1 MYEQGEFWKVYY
13 EDKIRLLRDSGVI
26 PTKEQ
31 WTRNEGVMD
40 RQIHIF
46 AQSRLPQWL
55 KGGSILHEFGKK
67 KGEGILT
74 YNSENT
80 YCECRFYAWFV
91 VANVE
96 KYYDPH
102 RRLKLIALMD
112 EVSEL
117 KGVKDMQKLLIR
129 SLPNDA
135 QLTSLLSEELYP
147 TIDFSVHVAFLSFD
161 DD

>member
-1 MYEQGEFWKVYY
+1 M
-13 EDKIRLLRDSGVI
+13 
-26 PTKEQ
+26 
-31 WTRNEGVMD
+31 
-40 RQIHIF
+40 
-46 AQSRLPQWL
+46 
-55 KGGSILHEFGKK
+55 
-67 KGEGILT
+67 
-74 YNSENT
+74 
-80 YCECRFYAWFV
+80 
-91 VANVE
+91 E